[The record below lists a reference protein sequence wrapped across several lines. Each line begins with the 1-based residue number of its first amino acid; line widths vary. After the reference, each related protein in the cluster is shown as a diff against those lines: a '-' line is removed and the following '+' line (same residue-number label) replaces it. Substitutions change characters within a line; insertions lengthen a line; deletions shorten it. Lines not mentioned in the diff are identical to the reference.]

1 MLEDQPEDFV
11 DPYLSGFADDDEF
24 DDDRD
29 PYLGEFDSED
39 EQWDEDYAG

>member
-11 DPYLSGFADDDEF
+11 DPYLSQFADEDEEF
-24 DDDRD
+24 EGD

-39 EQWDEDYAG
+39 EQWDEE